1 MAYDELLTIE
11 NVTSAQQLG
20 SAYEGTGKDLSQ
32 GSYRSATPHWVR
44 IAISEGAASTST
56 PVVVT
61 FTVQHSSTASTSGYT
76 DCSTLTTS
84 VTDTSISPRILM
96 IPVTTELR
104 YIRIRASKGTGTI
117 STGLKWLAQLG
128 NCQES

>member
-11 NVTSAQQLG
+11 NVTSAQTLG

-56 PVVVT
+56 AIVVT
-61 FTVQHSSTASTSGYT
+61 FTVQHSSASASGYT
-76 DCSTLTTS
+76 DCATLTTS
-84 VTDTSISPRILM
+84 VTDTSITPRILM